1 MSSFAKAMA
10 VLAPNAIWAA
20 EDNKIVEWLSKDIE
34 QPTEEAIAAKVKEF
48 DDQIPMDQLRD
59 KRNRRLAET
68 DYWGLSYMTMRDAQ
82 KKYRQDFRDITK
94 TATSLDDVKWPT
106 KP

>member
-1 MSSFAKAMA
+1 MSSFAKAMD
-10 VLAPNAIWAA
+10 VLAPNAIWAS
-20 EDNKIVEWLSKDIE
+20 ENNKITEWRSKDIE

-48 DDQIPMDQLRD
+48 DDQIPMDELRD

-68 DYWGLSYMTMRDAQ
+68 DYWGLSDMTMTDAQ
-82 KKYRQDFRDITK
+82 KKYRQDLRDITK
-94 TATSLDDVKWPT
+94 TATSLDDVKWPE

>member
-1 MSSFAKAMA
+1 MFKDFDISSFKKMKPPGDNTFDTMQEIKA
-10 VLAPNAIWAA
+10 LK
-20 EDNKIVEWLSKDIE
+20 KIPIRK
-34 QPTEEAIAAKVKEF
+34 TFVKEF
-48 DDQIPMDQLRD
+48 DDQITMDQLRD

-68 DYWGLSYMTMRDAQ
+68 DFWGLSDMTMTDAQ
-82 KKYRQDFRDITK
+82 KKYRQDLRDITK